1 MSNLSAVLPVSE
13 ARKNLY
19 DIVDEAVNKLRRFM
33 IIRRH
38 GGSITILST
47 EEMESL
53 EETMDIMASKQL
65 IKDIRKGLDDIKKG
79 RTKSLAAVERQFK
92 LHEN

>member
-1 MSNLSAVLPVSE
+1 
-13 ARKNLY
+13 
-19 DIVDEAVNKLRRFM
+19 
-33 IIRRH
+33 
-38 GGSITILST
+38 
-47 EEMESL
+47 
-53 EETMDIMASKQL
+53 MDIMASKQL